1 MFWQKPFIFSL
12 SIIIVLIICPIAG
25 VGSRLHPITITKP
38 KAMIKIAGKRLMD
51 YLMEKLM
58 ECFPQQ
64 TEICFIV
71 GYKKKQIIDY
81 LNKNYSHYFKLIYV
95 EQQPIGYK
103 KEIPYFS
110 GLGDAVSL
118 AAPYGRNQDIFIFL
132 SDRLPLESYKPMLD
146 KMREKQLDGV
156 INVRKVQ
163 EPQHYGI
170 ICLDSDGYITKM
182 VEKPKDP
189 PSNLAVSGA
198 YLFSK
203 SISGKLFELLE
214 LQAKQELKPGKEH
227 DITGVIYD
235 LIKTYK
241 AKMGVNE
248 MNLDILDVG
257 RTDSLLD
264 ANQQLLSLI
273 NKSNTVINAQ
283 TEQNL
288 LENSKLIPPVFI
300 GKNSSLKKCV
310 IGPNVS
316 IGDNCNL
323 TRCIIENSVLGD
335 HCTLEN
341 IITEGSVIG
350 DFVTIEDVVKNSMV
364 IGDSSSLSKTKNGD

>member
-1 MFWQKPFIFSL
+1 M
-12 SIIIVLIICPIAG
+12 LIICPIAG

-58 ECFPQQ
+58 ECFPSQ

-81 LNKNYSHYFKLIYV
+81 LNKNYSYYFKLIYV

-118 AAPYGRNQDIFIFL
+118 AAPYGRDKDIFIFL
-132 SDRLPLESYKPMLD
+132 SDRLPLESYKPMFE

-170 ICLDSDGYITKM
+170 VCLDPEDNINKM
-182 VEKPKDP
+182 IEKPKDP

-203 SISGKLFELLE
+203 SITGKLFDLLE

-235 LIKTYK
+235 LIKK
-241 AKMGVNE
+241 HNAKIGVNE
-248 MNLDILDVG
+248 MKLDILDVG

-264 ANQQLLSLI
+264 ANQQLLALI
-273 NKSNTVINAQ
+273 SKSNEKKNETQA
-283 TEQNL
+283 E
-288 LENSKLIPPVFI
+288 ENKWQDSRLIPPIFI
-300 GKNSSLKKCV
+300 GKNSTLQKCV

-323 TRCIIENSVLGD
+323 TKCVIENSVVGD

-341 IITEGSVIG
+341 IITAGSVIG